1 MYTLRLVGGVHTTLP
16 YTTPPGKKLAVYVCI
31 DCFSRTSIIF
41 GTENRDRNLFRPS
54 CVLLSTDLAKGEVRQ
69 LFVFFTISN
78 SIYFASI
85 VPRLPSIRVGCAR
98 APCQYNQFARSM
110 HFSNKRVAS
119 LIVGMSLPVCAAWC
133 WWGYSLHNQVCN
145 LPTLFM

>member
-1 MYTLRLVGGVHTTLP
+1 MGCTLHYRTLP
-16 YTTPPGKKLAVYVCI
+16 PQEKNWQCMYVYTASPAPLL
-31 DCFSRTSIIF
+31 FSVQRTEIAIYSDLPAF
-41 GTENRDRNLFRPS
+41 FFRPIW
-54 CVLLSTDLAKGEVRQ
+54 LRVRCGNY
-69 LFVFFTISN
+69 LYSLPLVTISN